1 MTIMRTL
8 LATLGLTLLLTASG
22 HADDI
27 GQHPGLQLAMAQLKV
42 NQRFTPE
49 FVAALRPEA
58 EKGDKAA
65 IFALALVHI
74 LDRGV
79 PKDEA
84 ESARWV
90 EKAWRA
96 GDVDVTYAV
105 GMMYKNGELY
115 PKDAVKSY
123 LWVSRAM
130 EMGSPDAR
138 YFTAFAK
145 EKGLGTSTD
154 TSSALKLYQTGAAE
168 GHPMSLMRMGYLH
181 REGKLLAKDSKL
193 ALQYWTQGAAT
204 GDPFLQTTLGFCYLL
219 QPEFFPTAYPEM
231 PKDDV
236 EAYKWLTLAAAGGN
250 PQALKLREMAE
261 RRMSSADIYRAKS
274 LAASFKPVKK

>member
-1 MTIMRTL
+1 MTIMRPL
-8 LATLGLTLLLTASG
+8 LATLSLTLLLTASVL
-22 HADDI
+22 ADDI

-49 FVAALRPEA
+49 FVAGLRPEA

-74 LDRGV
+74 LDRGI

-96 GDVDVTYAV
+96 GDVDVTYTV

-115 PKDAVKSY
+115 PKDAGKSF
-123 LWVSRAM
+123 LWISRAM
-130 EMGSPDAR
+130 ELGHPDAR
-138 YFTAFAK
+138 YFVGFAK
-145 EKGLGTSTD
+145 EKGLGVAMD
-154 TSSALKLYQTGAAE
+154 VPAAVRLYQEGVDQ
-168 GHPMSLMRMGYLH
+168 GHPLSLLRMGNLH
-181 REGKLLAKDSKL
+181 REGGVVAKDSQL
-193 ALQYWTQGAAT
+193 AFRLWLRGAES
-204 GDPFLQTTLGFCYLL
+204 GDPFLQATVGMCYLR

-231 PKDDV
+231 AKNDV
-236 EAYKWLTLAAAGGN
+236 EAYVWLTLAAAGGSKGSGN
-250 PQALKLREMAE
+250 LRTMAE
-261 RRMSSADIYRAKS
+261 KRMSASEIKEAMDKV
-274 LAASFKPVKK
+274 AAFRPKRR

>member
-1 MTIMRTL
+1 MRTL

-138 YFTAFAK
+138 YFVAFAK
-145 EKGLGTSTD
+145 EKGLGIAIDSP
-154 TSSALKLYQTGAAE
+154 SALKLYQEGAAQR
-168 GHPMSLMRMGYLH
+168 HPLSLMRMGFLH
-181 REGKLLAKDSKL
+181 REGKIVAKSPQL
-193 ALQYWTQGAAT
+193 ALEYWTKGAET
-204 GDPFLQTTLGFCYLL
+204 GDPILQTTLGFCYLR
-219 QPEFFPTAYPEM
+219 QPEFLPTAYPEM

-236 EAYKWLTLAAAGGN
+236 EAYKWLTLAAAAGN
-250 PQALKLREMAE
+250 SQALKLREMAE
-261 RRMSSADIYRAKS
+261 RRMSSAEIARAKDM
-274 LAASFKPVKK
+274 AASFKPSPK